1 MPMSTLEQLVREVEC
16 RLWIFLLPTAT
27 FLGSCQ
33 SKLKVSN
40 GEKPIPAM
48 QRKRSVVV
56 NPGIEAVAP
65 KRTLPTLVQFGYS
78 TIARTGKL
86 SFDGGNCFFA

>member
-1 MPMSTLEQLVREVEC
+1 MATAGAQRE
-16 RLWIFLLPTAT
+16 RT
-27 FLGSCQ
+27 
-33 SKLKVSN
+33 
-40 GEKPIPAM
+40 
-48 QRKRSVVV
+48 VVV

-65 KRTLPTLVQFGYS
+65 KRTLPTLVQFGHS